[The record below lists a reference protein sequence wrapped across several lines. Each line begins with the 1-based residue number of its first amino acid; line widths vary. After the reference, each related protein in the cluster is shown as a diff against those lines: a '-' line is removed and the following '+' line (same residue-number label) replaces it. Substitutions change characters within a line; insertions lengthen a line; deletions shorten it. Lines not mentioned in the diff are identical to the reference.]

1 MRRARGPARHTH
13 AARAAAR
20 AQHTD
25 IAAGRAGNQKDR
37 WVGVGGGETVMIHF
51 SSDQLL
57 SSIFMSFLF
66 FSSKNL

>member
-25 IAAGRAGNQKDR
+25 IAAGRAGNEKDR
-37 WVGVGGGETVMIHF
+37 WVGVGGGEETFMIHF
-51 SSDQLL
+51 ISDQLSL
-57 SSIFMSFLF
+57 RSIFLRV
-66 FSSKNL
+66 